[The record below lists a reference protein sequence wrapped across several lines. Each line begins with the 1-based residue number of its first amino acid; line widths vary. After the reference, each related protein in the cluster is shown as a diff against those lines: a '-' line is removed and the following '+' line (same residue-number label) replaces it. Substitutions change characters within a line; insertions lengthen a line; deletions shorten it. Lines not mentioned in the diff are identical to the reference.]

1 MNRHHA
7 PRHRHGH
14 HPRPRPR
21 PRGRHEVHKAR
32 SRGQALAVAVLAG
45 AVLAMLVVFVK
56 LLAGDR
62 DGTPLALSRPA
73 GVAPRQ

>member
-1 MNRHHA
+1 MNQPR
-7 PRHRHGH
+7 PPRRHRLS
-14 HPRPRPR
+14 RPRR
-21 PRGRHEVHKAR
+21 PGRHEVYKAR
-32 SRGQALAVAVLAG
+32 SRGQALAVVVLAG